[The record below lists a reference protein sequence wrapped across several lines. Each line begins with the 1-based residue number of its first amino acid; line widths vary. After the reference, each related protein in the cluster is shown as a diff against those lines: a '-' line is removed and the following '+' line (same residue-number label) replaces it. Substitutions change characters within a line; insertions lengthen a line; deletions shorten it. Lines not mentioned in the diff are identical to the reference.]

1 MTAESYSW
9 LHATIEQSNVS
20 VEELIYLG
28 LTRVSG
34 AWLDKAVWTRQ
45 VRQGRPW
52 WRDIYG
58 VWATLKYI
66 RYLLTARHGLVY
78 SKYMHLIYIWFYP
91 PLSTHIFAHFCW
103 CRRTPYLYEHI
114 VVFEPLIIRR
124 STWMDDGILWPGA
137 SRVLVETS
145 FTLTEPNFNF
155 LRSRPS
161 MIASGR
167 EPTSHGKSFACLFQQ
182 CVCAHDLSPYVL
194 LGYITP
200 PTRIATSSPSPFN

>member
-1 MTAESYSW
+1 MADVEKERGLLLRYLAACISCATQPATMTAESYSW

-78 SKYMHLIYIWFYP
+78 SKYMHLIYI
-91 PLSTHIFAHFCW
+91 
-103 CRRTPYLYEHI
+103 
-114 VVFEPLIIRR
+114 
-124 STWMDDGILWPGA
+124 
-137 SRVLVETS
+137 
-145 FTLTEPNFNF
+145 
-155 LRSRPS
+155 
-161 MIASGR
+161 
-167 EPTSHGKSFACLFQQ
+167 
-182 CVCAHDLSPYVL
+182 
-194 LGYITP
+194 
-200 PTRIATSSPSPFN
+200 